1 MSESTDATKPKEGFW
16 KKIIDRV
23 DRSLKAKADA
33 KAEQGCCGG
42 DKGKGGSC
50 C

>member
-1 MSESTDATKPKEGFW
+1 MSESTEANKQKDGFW
-16 KKIIDRV
+16 KKNIDRV
-23 DRSLKAKADA
+23 DKSMKAKADA
-33 KAEQGCCGG
+33 KAGQSCCGG